1 MLLQELNDRFD
12 QDDLLSPQYLENL
25 LMKAA
30 NGDVYEESFEA
41 LKSSVYSSDISFEK
55 LHQELPL
62 LVTLIRQLCPLLLR

>member
-1 MLLQELNDRFD
+1 MI
-12 QDDLLSPQYLENL
+12 DLIRMIYCLPSTLKL

-62 LVTLIRQLCPLLLR
+62 LVTFIRQPSFIPFVKL